1 MSVEILDLA
10 ALALTAVFFALLY
23 YLHKKKHVDFGVRTI
38 LAVGLGLIVG
48 LVFKGHHTYVAA
60 VGTIYAHVVSAV
72 VIPLLIFSIISSIT
86 NLGNSV
92 RLKNIGLKTVF
103 FLVLNT
109 FFASLITLIAGV
121 VTNVGHGVQY
131 ELATDYTAKE
141 VPTFVDTVI
150 SLFPQNLAS
159 HWANGEVVPIV
170 VFCILVAISYN
181 KIAAKKPEEVA
192 PFKKF
197 IDAGDVVM
205 GRVVS
210 YVISFTPYAVLSLI
224 ARAVSRSSPADL
236 VPLLS
241 VLVLAY
247 VLCAIQAFVVEG
259 ALIKTVG
266 KLDPVQFFKG
276 VWPAGTVAFTSQS
289 SVGTIPVTVNQLTK
303 KLGVNEDIAA
313 FGASLGAN
321 LGMPGCAGVWPTLLA
336 VFTIHLLG
344 IDYTPVQYAFLVVLA
359 VVVSIGTVGV
369 PGTATITATAL
380 FAAAGLPVEAIILLS
395 PISSIADMARTA
407 TNVVGA
413 AAATTLVAATEGQL
427 DKAVYNGEVE
437 VPAAEAV

>member
-1 MSVEILDLA
+1 
-10 ALALTAVFFALLY
+10 
-23 YLHKKKHVDFGVRTI
+23 
-38 LAVGLGLIVG
+38 
-48 LVFKGHHTYVAA
+48 
-60 VGTIYAHVVSAV
+60 
-72 VIPLLIFSIISSIT
+72 
-86 NLGNSV
+86 
-92 RLKNIGLKTVF
+92 
-103 FLVLNT
+103 
-109 FFASLITLIAGV
+109 
-121 VTNVGHGVQY
+121 
-131 ELATDYTAKE
+131 
-141 VPTFVDTVI
+141 
-150 SLFPQNLAS
+150 
-159 HWANGEVVPIV
+159 
-170 VFCILVAISYN
+170 
-181 KIAAKKPEEVA
+181 
-192 PFKKF
+192 
-197 IDAGDVVM
+197 M

-259 ALIKTVG
+259 ALIKIVG

-437 VPAAEAV
+437 APAAEAV